1 MSSIQNVSGI
11 SFKGNYII
19 PFDQVK
25 DSATMRAIGA
35 ETSKYVDQRDMMQN
49 KSGIVVKIDDDKR
62 AKEYEAIIAKYGV
75 NIQKYD
81 GPFKQTNP
89 DLDSYAFMVS
99 KLYPEEVAQQKFA
112 AYKTMNEQE
121 KGKAYLETYK
131 EFKSRKH
138 SVENQTNTAAPK
150 LKPTNKPIIKYTT
163 KDGEKMMAREVMLEN
178 GYTCMAVSNEK
189 NPDQATLMNKDK
201 FKEFFVESAR
211 QVPSPTS
218 FTGKES
224 KKAVGEFAGKNFEV
238 ECSEGLTNRSLSGA
252 VDNLNFNIK
261 HNGKFFKSDTLTGN
275 IGDKELNLKV
285 KDGFAKNTITGTLG
299 DEPIDLKVSDSWSG
313 YRIKGQ
319 FKNRD
324 IDIKLHSKMVG
335 YSLESDNMSLRIK
348 SKTLFGNDVKVNGTY
363 NDDPDLIPILMD
375 IVYSLN
381 NEELMV
387 MAAATAV

>member
-1 MSSIQNVSGI
+1 MSSIQNVSGVT
-11 SFKGNYII
+11 FKGNYII

-25 DSATMRAIGA
+25 DSATMRVIGA
-35 ETSKYVDQRDMMQN
+35 ETAKYVDQNDMMQR
-49 KSGIVVKIDDDKR
+49 KDGIVVKIDDDTK

-99 KLYPEEVAQQKFA
+99 KLYSEEEAQKKLT
-112 AYKTMNEQE
+112 AYKNMSEQE
-121 KGKAYLETYK
+121 KGKEYLETYK
-131 EFKSRKH
+131 NFKNSKH
-138 SVENQTNTAAPK
+138 SVENQANMAIPK

-189 NPDQATLMNKDK
+189 NPNQTTLMNKE
-201 FKEFFVESAR
+201 EFQKSFIESAK
-211 QVPSPTS
+211 QMPSPTS

-224 KKAVGEFAGKNFEV
+224 KKAVGEFADKNFEV
-238 ECSEGLTNRSLSGA
+238 ECSEGLTNRSMSGS
-252 VDNLNFNIK
+252 VDDLNFNIK
-261 HNGKFFKSDTLTGN
+261 HNGKFFKADTLTGN
-275 IGDKELNLKV
+275 IGDKELNLQV
-285 KDGFAKNTITGTLG
+285 KDGFSKNTITGTLG

-313 YRIKGQ
+313 YRIKGK

-324 IDIKLHSKMVG
+324 IDIKLHSKLVG

-348 SKTLFGNDVKVNGTY
+348 SKTLFGNDVKVKGSY

-387 MAAATAV
+387 AAAVA

>member
-1 MSSIQNVSGI
+1 
-11 SFKGNYII
+11 
-19 PFDQVK
+19 
-25 DSATMRAIGA
+25 
-35 ETSKYVDQRDMMQN
+35 
-49 KSGIVVKIDDDKR
+49 
-62 AKEYEAIIAKYGV
+62 
-75 NIQKYD
+75 
-81 GPFKQTNP
+81 
-89 DLDSYAFMVS
+89 
-99 KLYPEEVAQQKFA
+99 
-112 AYKTMNEQE
+112 
-121 KGKAYLETYK
+121 
-131 EFKSRKH
+131 
-138 SVENQTNTAAPK
+138 
-150 LKPTNKPIIKYTT
+150 
-163 KDGEKMMAREVMLEN
+163 MMAREVMLEN

-238 ECSEGLTNRSLSGA
+238 ECNEGLTNRSLSGA

-261 HNGKFFKSDTLTGN
+261 HNGKFLKSDTLTGN

-285 KDGFAKNTITGTLG
+285 KEDFNKNAITGTLG
-299 DEPIDLKVSDSWSG
+299 NEPIDLKVSDSWSG

-324 IDIKLHSKMVG
+324 IDIKLHSKMIG

-348 SKTLFGNDVKVNGTY
+348 SKTLFGDNVKDNGAY